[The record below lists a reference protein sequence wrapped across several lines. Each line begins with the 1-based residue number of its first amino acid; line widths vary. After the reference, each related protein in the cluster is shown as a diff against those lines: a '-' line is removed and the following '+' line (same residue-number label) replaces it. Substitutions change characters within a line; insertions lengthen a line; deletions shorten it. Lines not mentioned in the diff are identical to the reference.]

1 MNTVIGICRSTLT
14 KFYYK
19 IVHGAGLLY
28 SENTLE
34 PNATHLGLV
43 LKSETNLDVFMGLA
57 QDVYII
63 YIYGYLTPRQS
74 SEIRNALQ
82 QAWMERH
89 AGNLFLHR
97 TLSE

>member
-1 MNTVIGICRSTLT
+1 MLT

-19 IVHGAGLLY
+19 IVHDAGLLY

-57 QDVYII
+57 QDVHII

-82 QAWMERH
+82 QAWMEQH

-97 TLSE
+97 TLSEYTEN